1 MKKFFVALVAVLASA
16 LVQRADAQLLDFD
29 GMPPYKLGLT
39 VGLNAPTFSGA
50 GYDYA
55 IGLNAGVDLMLDAS
69 DLFDNTFARV
79 TILLHVAWFV
89 TR

>member
-39 VGLNAPTFSGA
+39 VGLNAPWDFP
-50 GYDYA
+50 
-55 IGLNAGVDLMLDAS
+55 
-69 DLFDNTFARV
+69 
-79 TILLHVAWFV
+79 
-89 TR
+89 